1 MKALHDKGFSLSVRS
16 CSITTQWPIPP
27 RDNRVVIVAI
37 DGELLVKIYREQA
50 SGTFLVAANRSY
62 PIIELDESQQIIF
75 WGVVTTAVH
84 RISVSTVRASQW

>member
-1 MKALHDKGFSLSVRS
+1 MAGVGIFDGDVLVVDRS
-16 CSITTQWPIPP
+16 IPP